1 MLHDTR
7 SNHVVHEFTLHVS
20 RLIMPSDIT
29 PIAPVLQELR
39 YEPLIRIR
47 LRSVPFH
54 HPWENADTDRRNKN
68 TAVVANNSQAKPR
81 NII

>member
-54 HPWENADTDRRNKN
+54 HP
-68 TAVVANNSQAKPR
+68 
-81 NII
+81 